1 MSLKKV
7 FVGVAVL
14 LLAFVAVLIVRT
26 LMFTPEQAEQVSAA
40 EIKVDGQEVAT
51 HLSRSIT
58 FRTISHQP
66 PKPID
71 PAPFRAFLA
80 WLQETYPH
88 AHAAM
93 SRDLISDLTP
103 LYTWTGSDPSLKPIL
118 LTAHYDVVPIIP
130 GTEDDW
136 QQQPFAGTIADGY
149 IWGRGTL
156 DDKSAVIA
164 IMEAVETLATEG
176 FKPKR
181 TLLLSFGH
189 DEEIGGNRGAKGVA
203 EHLKS
208 KGIEAAWSLDEG
220 SFVLDGLF
228 PGVER
233 PVASINLAEK
243 GYLTVQLI
251 ATGAGGHSSM
261 PPPETAV
268 GILSEAIV
276 KLQTAP
282 FPGGLDSVTGQ
293 MFDAVG
299 RDLPFVQRLL
309 FANQWLFGGVLESV
323 LSGAKTTNAMVRT
336 TTAPT
341 MLSGSIKENV
351 LPIKAVGTVNF
362 RLHPRDSVDAALAY
376 IAETID
382 DDRIE
387 IKVLTANPAS
397 EVASSTSVG
406 FNLLARTTRQIYGD
420 VLVTPG
426 LTIAGTD
433 SAHYQTVAED
443 SYRFNPMVVGPK
455 DIEGFHGTNESISTE
470 NIVRATAFYRTLIEN
485 GSSQ

>member
-1 MSLKKV
+1 MSWKKIV
-7 FVGVAVL
+7 AGLAVL
-14 LLAFVAVLIVRT
+14 LLALVAVLVVRA
-26 LMFTPEQAEQVSAA
+26 MVFTPEHAEQVSKAD
-40 EIKVDGQEVAT
+40 ITIDGQAIAA
-51 HLSRSIT
+51 HLSQAVQ
-58 FRTISHQP
+58 FKTISYQP

-71 PAPFRAFLA
+71 RTQFQGFLA

-93 SRDLISDLTP
+93 SREMISDLTP
-103 LYTWTGSDPSLKPIL
+103 LYTWAGSDPSLKPIL
-118 LTAHYDVVPIIP
+118 LTAHYDVVPVIP
-130 GTEDDW
+130 GTENDW
-136 QQQPFAGTIADGY
+136 HHPPFAGEIADKY

-164 IMEAVETLATEG
+164 IMEAVEALAAKG
-176 FKPKR
+176 YKPKR
-181 TLLLSFGH
+181 TILLSFGF
-189 DEEIGGNRGAKGVA
+189 DEEIGGFKGAKGVA
-203 EHLKS
+203 EHLKN

-220 SFVLDGLF
+220 SFVLDGMI
-228 PGVER
+228 PGVTR

-268 GILSEAIV
+268 GILSEAVV
-276 KLQTAP
+276 KLQNAP
-282 FPGGLDSVTGQ
+282 FPGGLDGVTGQ
-293 MFDAVG
+293 MFDAIG

-309 FANQWLFGGVLESV
+309 FANRWLFGGVLESV
-323 LSGAKTTNAMVRT
+323 LAGAKTTNAMLRT

-341 MLSGSIKENV
+341 MLRGSVKENV

-362 RLHPRDSVDAALAY
+362 RLHPRDSIDDALAY
-376 IAETID
+376 IAKTID
-382 DDRIE
+382 DKRIE

-397 EVASSTSVG
+397 KVASSTSAG
-406 FNLLARTTRQIYGD
+406 FELLARTSRQIYGNI
-420 VLVTPG
+420 VIAPG

-433 SAHYQTVAED
+433 SVHYQTVADD

-455 DIEGFHGTNESISTE
+455 DIEGFHGTNESISIA
-470 NIVRATAFYRTLIEN
+470 NMVHATAFYRTIMEN
-485 GSSQ
+485 GGSQ